1 MEIDEVAD
9 RERTQARIHQAE
21 GVLSVL
27 LGVSVEQAAVSL
39 DLKAQFGG
47 TSLADA
53 ADRVLRDHERDL
65 GATAPPEIGERTL
78 AILRQHL
85 DSAGS
90 PLDQPVR

>member
-9 RERTQARIHQAE
+9 RERRQARIHQAE
-21 GVLSVL
+21 GVLSVM
-27 LGVSVEQAAVSL
+27 LGVSTEQAAVSL

-47 TSLADA
+47 TSLTEA
-53 ADRVLRDHERDL
+53 ADQVLGDHERDL
-65 GATAPPEIGERTL
+65 GVTAPPLIGDRTL

-90 PLDQPVR
+90 PLDQTAR